1 MGTLN
6 TVEYDVAEAK
16 QWCDYLDRVV
26 GECRRLMTE
35 KRVPESETLDAFL
48 EDSKV
53 VLRTVKR
60 DVSAA
65 MGRGEKTSRTAI
77 SMTAEEHKRLLSMS
91 ESMLNLLQ
99 ILEIRKAVVLDRTDA
114 VGRVAAAIVGG
125 TFTA

>member
-1 MGTLN
+1 MGTLSTN
-6 TVEYDVAEAK
+6 EYDVAEAK
-16 QWCDYLDRVV
+16 QWCDYLDRIV

-35 KRVPESETLDAFL
+35 KRVPESDTLDAFL
-48 EDSKV
+48 EDSEV

-65 MGRGEKTSRTAI
+65 AARGDITARTDI
-77 SMTAEEHKRLLSMS
+77 SMTSEEHKRLVSMS

-99 ILEIRKAVVLDRTDA
+99 ILELRKAVVLDRTEA

-125 TFTA
+125 TFTP